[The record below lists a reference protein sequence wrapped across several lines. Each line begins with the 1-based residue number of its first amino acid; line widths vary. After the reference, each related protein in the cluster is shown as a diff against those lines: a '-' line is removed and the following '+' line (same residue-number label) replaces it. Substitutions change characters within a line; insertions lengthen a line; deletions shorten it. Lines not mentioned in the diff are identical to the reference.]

1 MMEDQAGLMARDA
14 EKNAAGDVSGFLAA
28 PISTGYQKMT
38 IGQMQ
43 QRLLVLLNEKVRR
56 GEMSQRRLARL
67 TGFTQPHIHN
77 VLKGARAMN
86 PNLADAVLQCLNLS
100 VSDLIAEGV
109 PAAWQQAPLWQGEIG
124 VGGQFPKLD
133 QGSGCLPFPAEFLA
147 RFTDPVLLRV
157 GGSERS
163 MAPLIEPGDL
173 VLMDQSETRR
183 RKPELGSIYVI
194 RLGGSARLC
203 RCRAVGSSLLLTE
216 ENGRFPSLP
225 DRIPVG
231 DGHVLD
237 VVKGTVVWV
246 CREFPR
252 F

>member
-1 MMEDQAGLMARDA
+1 MARDE
-14 EKNAAGDVSGFLAA
+14 EKNAAGGLSGLLAT
-28 PISTGYQKMT
+28 PISAGYQKMT
-38 IGQMQ
+38 IRQMQ

-86 PNLADAVLQCLNLS
+86 ANLADAALHCLNLS
-100 VSDLIAEGV
+100 VRDLIAEGV

-124 VGGQFPKLD
+124 VGGQFPKPH
-133 QGSGCLPFPAEFLA
+133 QGSGCLPFPAQFLS

-163 MAPLIEPGDL
+163 MAPLIEPEDL
-173 VLMDQSETRR
+173 ILMDQSEARR
-183 RKPELGSIYVI
+183 RKPEFGSIYVI
-194 RLGGSARLC
+194 MLAGSARLC
-203 RCRAVGSSLLLTE
+203 RCQAVGSNLLLTG

-225 DRIPVG
+225 DRVPVG
-231 DGHVLD
+231 DGHLLD
-237 VVKGTVVWV
+237 VVKGAVVWA
-246 CREFPR
+246 CREFPCS
-252 F
+252 

>member
-1 MMEDQAGLMARDA
+1 MGYQTGLMAKDE
-14 EKNAAGDVSGFLAA
+14 EKNAAGDVGGLLAT
-28 PISTGYQKMT
+28 PIPTGYQKMT
-38 IGQMQ
+38 IRHMQ

-109 PAAWQQAPLWQGEIG
+109 PAAWHQAPLWQGEIG
-124 VGGQFPKLD
+124 LGGQFPQPH
-133 QGSGCLPFPAEFLA
+133 QGSGSLPFPAQFLS

-157 GGSERS
+157 GRWERS

-173 VLMDQSETRR
+173 VLMDQCEARR
-183 RKPELGSIYVI
+183 RKPEFGPIYVI
-194 RLGGSARLC
+194 RLAGSARLC
-203 RCRAVGSSLLLTE
+203 RCQAVGSSLLLTE
-216 ENGRFPSLP
+216 ENGRSPSLP
-225 DRIPVG
+225 DRFPVG
-231 DGHVLD
+231 DGHFLE
-237 VVKGTVVWV
+237 VVKGVVVWI

-252 F
+252 S